1 MNNPFS
7 SGGAVRQL
15 LERVPRISRKTIYII
30 GAGAGGLA
38 MATYLLYQYSLPTP
52 PPPEPNVNPSKNE
65 TWFKTVQVRPPAPR
79 AVDLPPPPEVAPPPE
94 VKPNNGPTEPATED
108 PIKARLEEM
117 RIEARFEQPLLNLAF
132 PNTAQNNEPG
142 NNTEADK
149 AEKKIELTEIK
160 RPRTPFEIKTGTV
173 IPAVLMTGINSDL
186 PGMIIA
192 TVRENVYDSVTG
204 SHLLIPQGAKLIGQ
218 YESDIRMGQ
227 NRVMIGFN
235 KMQLPD
241 GGTIDLQGIPASDP
255 AGYAGFADQVD
266 NHFWKIFGQSLLW
279 AIINAGAQMGQNQ
292 GDYTF
297 SNEDYGSQAQDELS
311 ASMQETADAIV
322 RRNLNIAPTLKIRP
336 GYRFNVM
343 VVNDLVFPGTYDGK
357 F

>member
-7 SGGAVRQL
+7 SSGAINQL
-15 LERVPRISRKTIYII
+15 LQRVPRISRKTIYII
-30 GAGAGGLA
+30 GAAAGGL
-38 MATYLLYQYSLPTP
+38 LLAAYMLFYYSQPK
-52 PPPEPNVNPSKNE
+52 PEPLQPDVQPSQNE
-65 TWFKTVQVRPPAPR
+65 TWFKSVKVEPPKFKPAETTT
-79 AVDLPPPPEVAPPPE
+79 PPPNVAPPPHDIKQPAEQPAE
-94 VKPNNGPTEPATED
+94 VD
-108 PIKARLEEM
+108 PIQARLEEM
-117 RIEARFEQPLLNLAF
+117 RIEARFEQPMLNLAF
-132 PNTAQNNEPG
+132 PNTATQNPTAEPDG
-142 NNTEADK
+142 
-149 AEKKIELTEIK
+149 AEKQKIELTEIK
-160 RPRTPFEIKTGTV
+160 KPQTPFEIKTGTI

-218 YESDIRMGQ
+218 YESEIRMGQ

-241 GGTIDLQGIPASDP
+241 GGTIDLAGIPASDP

-292 GDYTF
+292 GEYTF

>member
-7 SGGAVRQL
+7 SGGSVREL
-15 LERVPRISRKTIYII
+15 LERVPRISKRTIYII
-30 GAGAGGLA
+30 GAGLGGLA
-38 MATYLLYQYSLPTP
+38 LTSYMLYQYSLP
-52 PPPEPNVNPSKNE
+52 EPKPIEPAVEPSRNE
-65 TWFKTVQVRPPAPR
+65 TWFKNIEVEPPKFKAETPPPQVSN
-79 AVDLPPPPEVAPPPE
+79 VPPPPEIAKPQEPVAAQ
-94 VKPNNGPTEPATED
+94 TD
-108 PIKARLEEM
+108 PIAAQLESL
-117 RIEARFEQPLLNLAF
+117 RIAARFEQPMINLSF
-132 PNTAQNNEPG
+132 PNIAPNNEAQAENEG
-142 NNTEADK
+142 DDK
-149 AEKKIELTEIK
+149 KVELTKIDK
-160 RPRTPFEIKTGTV
+160 PQTPYEIKTGTI

-204 SHLLIPQGAKLIGQ
+204 SHLLIPQGTKLIGQ
-218 YESDIRMGQ
+218 YGSDIRMGQ

-235 KMQLPD
+235 KLQFSD
-241 GGTIDLQGIPASDP
+241 GSTIDLQGIPASDP

-292 GDYTF
+292 GEYSF
-297 SNEDYGSQAQDELS
+297 SNEDYGSQAQDELT
-311 ASMQETADAIV
+311 ASMQETADAII

-336 GYRFNVM
+336 GYRFNIM
-343 VVNDLVFPGTYDGK
+343 VVNDLVFPSKYNGK

>member
-1 MNNPFS
+1 MSNPFS
-7 SGGAVRQL
+7 SGGSVREL
-15 LERVPRISRKTIYII
+15 LERVPRISKRTIYII
-30 GAGAGGLA
+30 GAGLGGLA
-38 MATYLLYQYSLPTP
+38 ITSYTLYQYSLPKP
-52 PPPEPNVNPSKNE
+52 KPMEPVVEPARNE
-65 TWFKTVQVRPPAPR
+65 TWFKNVQVEPPKFKESEIPAPPQ
-79 AVDLPPPPEVAPPPE
+79 VNNNVPPPEVAKPE
-94 VKPNNGPTEPATED
+94 VKAKEVD
-108 PIKARLEEM
+108 PIAAQLESL
-117 RIEARFEQPLLNLAF
+117 RIAARFEQPMINLSF
-132 PNTAQNNEPG
+132 PNTASQNTTGQAE
-142 NNTEADK
+142 DK
-149 AEKKIELTEIK
+149 DDKKIELTEIK
-160 RPRTPFEIKTGTV
+160 PIQTPYEVKTGTV

-218 YESDIRMGQ
+218 YQSDIRMGQ

-235 KMQLPD
+235 KMQFPD
-241 GGTIDLQGIPASDP
+241 GSTIDLQGIPASDP

-292 GDYTF
+292 GEYSF
-297 SNEDYGSQAQDELS
+297 SNEDYGSQAQDELT
-311 ASMQETADAIV
+311 ASMQETADAII

-336 GYRFNVM
+336 GYRFNIM
-343 VVNDLVFPGTYDGK
+343 VVSDLVFPSAYNGK